1 MKVALIEGEIAQ
13 MMALRWL
20 VVVVDLMRVVM
31 MKVRMRV
38 MVVAA
43 VAEAQSAR

>member
-20 VVVVDLMRVVM
+20 VVVVDLRTVVM

-38 MVVAA
+38 MVVAV
-43 VAEAQSAR
+43 VAAQSAR